1 MSEYLSKYFHVQLCS
16 DNVEMIKGMLSISQP
31 DIVVISLIGMDK
43 GQTGIFSILK
53 YNYALIPCICVGTAV
68 EQEPFEQ
75 YFRTHQFQ
83 ALTRPVS
90 NSDLMELVC
99 QKLKLAID
107 VKKDEMV
114 DVQKLR
120 SNILIVDDNPI
131 QLRALRSMLQS
142 RYDVTMAVSAAE
154 AMVAIGKRVPDLFF
168 LDYEMPM
175 CDGKMTLEMIRNLE
189 EAKAVPVV
197 FLTGVRDAAHIK
209 AVLDLKPAGYMLKPA
224 TQEAIDEMIKKT
236 LGNVNTN

>member
-1 MSEYLSKYFHVQLCS
+1 
-16 DNVEMIKGMLSISQP
+16 
-31 DIVVISLIGMDK
+31 
-43 GQTGIFSILK
+43 
-53 YNYALIPCICVGTAV
+53 
-68 EQEPFEQ
+68 
-75 YFRTHQFQ
+75 
-83 ALTRPVS
+83 
-90 NSDLMELVC
+90 MELVC

-154 AMVAIGKRVPDLFF
+154 AMVAIGKRVPDLIF